1 MLEQTAAGT
10 SVAEILGKGTLLQGG
25 AWTGAV
31 SGETIDVRD
40 PATGELLAQV
50 ARGRAEDVDA
60 AVAAATAAFPAWR
73 DESPAIRADLLRAWA
88 DLLDARGAEIDELE
102 RLDVGRPIGA
112 LPVLGASVRYFAGLV
127 DKVHGR
133 SLPTRAPSTL
143 ALTVREPFGAVGSII
158 PWNAPASEFVN
169 DVAPAIG
176 AGNTIVVKPSEDAPL
191 APLLIAQLALEA
203 GIPAGVV
210 NVVTGYGA
218 EAGAALSGHRGIM
231 RMSFT
236 GSPQTGRA
244 IMEAC
249 ARNLTPLH
257 LELGGKTPQ
266 VVFADADLDAALP
279 HLVRSITFNTGQ
291 ICVAGSRIVAE
302 RSIQAELV
310 GRLGEAFERIRV
322 GRWDQQADMGPLI
335 NQRQLERVRSYIEL
349 GVTEGA
355 RLVTGGPDAPTGVDE
370 VGHYVRPTL
379 FDDVEA
385 GMRIAQEEIFGPVLA
400 VIPVDSESEAIEVAN
415 GTEFGLAASV
425 WTRDLGRAVR
435 VSKAI
440 QAGHVHVNTVGSAGI
455 IGAPFGG
462 YKSSGFGRT
471 LGIDAVEEYTQIK
484 TISFNGA
491 V

>member
-1 MLEQTAAGT
+1 MLDRIAAGDLLKE
-10 SVAEILGKGTLLQGG
+10 ALGQGTLLVGG
-25 AWTGAV
+25 TWTGAV
-31 SGETIDVRD
+31 SGETIDVLD
-40 PATGELLAQV
+40 PATGGLLAQV
-50 ARGRAEDVDA
+50 ARARAEDVDA

-73 DESPAIRADLLRAWA
+73 DESPAVRADLLRAWG
-88 DLLDARGAEIDELE
+88 DLVDAHAAQIDELE
-102 RLDVGRPIGA
+102 RLDVGRPLGA
-112 LPVLGASVRYFAGLV
+112 PPVLGSSIRYFAGLV

-133 SLPTRAPSTL
+133 SLPVRNPSTL

-191 APLLIAQLALEA
+191 APLLIAQLALQA

-218 EAGAALSGHRGIM
+218 EAGAALSGHPGIM

-236 GSPQTGRA
+236 GSPQTGKA

-291 ICVAGSRIVAE
+291 ICVAGSRIVVE
-302 RSIQAELV
+302 ESIREELV
-310 GRLGEAFERIRV
+310 GRLGEAFAKIRI
-322 GRWDQQADMGPLI
+322 GTWDQQADMGPLI

-355 RLVTGGPDAPTGVDE
+355 RLVTGGAETPEGVDA

-379 FDDVEA
+379 FDGVDA

-400 VIPVDSESEAIEVAN
+400 VIPVGSEAEAIEVAN

-435 VSKAI
+435 VSKSI
-440 QAGHVHVNTVGSAGI
+440 QAGHVHVNTVGSMGI

-471 LGIDAVEEYTQIK
+471 LGIDAVEEYTQVK

-491 V
+491 I